1 MHYPSMEVEALAEST
16 AYNDTHPRRVPPADS
31 PNRPVLQQLYAT
43 AVAVLCKRPGAKWFV
58 CDGVQYGI
66 VWLSRRMC
74 VVHRRTHRILVGA
87 PGPRHG

>member
-16 AYNDTHPRRVPPADS
+16 AYNATHPRRVPPADS
-31 PNRPVLQQLYAT
+31 PNRPVLQHLYAI
-43 AVAVLCKRPGAKWFV
+43 AVAVLRKRPGAKWFV

-66 VWLSRRMC
+66 VWQSGRMC

-87 PGPRHG
+87 PGARP